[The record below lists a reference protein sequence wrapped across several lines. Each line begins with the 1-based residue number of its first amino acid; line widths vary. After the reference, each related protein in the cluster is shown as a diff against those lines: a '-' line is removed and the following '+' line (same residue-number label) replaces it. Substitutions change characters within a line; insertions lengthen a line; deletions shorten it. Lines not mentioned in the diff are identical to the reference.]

1 MSQKVNDEYPGK
13 APMSDKQLKDIA
25 TAQYVSKATESDTTT
40 HKFPTEIV
48 ELPSKGLLYPAE
60 SSLSSGKLEMKYMTA
75 KEEDILTTQSY
86 IKQGV
91 VLDKLF
97 RSLIV
102 GNGEGKPVNYN
113 ELLIGDKNAVMIAAR
128 VLGYG
133 KDYTCKVTTPSG
145 DQQDATIDLTSFD
158 DKPLDESL
166 YTKGINNFEFLLPAS
181 QRKVTFKILNHKDNA
196 AVDLELKSVKKIK
209 DGYGSKELTTR
220 LIHAI
225 TSLDGDDDRG
235 KIRSF
240 VKNELLAIDSRAL
253 RDNMRKMGPDVD
265 LTVEIIDQETGEPFE
280 ITLPITANFFW
291 PSV

>member
-1 MSQKVNDEYPGK
+1 MSQKVNDDYPGK

-166 YTKGINNFEFLLPAS
+166 YTKGMNNFEFLLPAS

>member
-1 MSQKVNDEYPGK
+1 MAQKVNDDYPGK

-145 DQQDATIDLTSFD
+145 EQQDATIDLTSFD

-235 KIRSF
+235 KIRGF

>member
-133 KDYTCKVTTPSG
+133 KEYTCKVTTPSG

>member
-1 MSQKVNDEYPGK
+1 MSQKVNDDYPGK

-145 DQQDATIDLTSFD
+145 EQQDATIDLTSFD

-235 KIRSF
+235 KIRGF

>member
-1 MSQKVNDEYPGK
+1 MSQKVNDDYPGK

-265 LTVEIIDQETGEPFE
+265 HTVEIIDQETGEPFE

>member
-13 APMSDKQLKDIA
+13 APISDKQLKDIA

-133 KDYTCKVTTPSG
+133 KEYTCKVTTPSG

>member
-1 MSQKVNDEYPGK
+1 MSQKVNDDYPGK

-181 QRKVTFKILNHKDNA
+181 QRKVTFKILKHKDNA

>member
-1 MSQKVNDEYPGK
+1 MSQKVNDDYPGK

-133 KDYTCKVTTPSG
+133 KEYTCKVTTPSG

-166 YTKGINNFEFLLPAS
+166 YTKGMNNFEFLLPAS

-265 LTVEIIDQETGEPFE
+265 LTVEIVDQETGEPFE

>member
-1 MSQKVNDEYPGK
+1 MSQKVNDDYPGK

-166 YTKGINNFEFLLPAS
+166 YTKGMNNFEFLLPAS

-235 KIRSF
+235 KIRGF